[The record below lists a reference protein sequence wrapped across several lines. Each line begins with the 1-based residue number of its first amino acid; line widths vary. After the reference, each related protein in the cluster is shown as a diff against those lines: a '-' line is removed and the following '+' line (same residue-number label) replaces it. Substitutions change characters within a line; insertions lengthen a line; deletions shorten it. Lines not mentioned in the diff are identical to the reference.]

1 MPATVSVVLLLHQT
15 LRTWPSENAYQ
26 LRRASAV
33 ITDRNDVAQRAP
45 FVFSYFLEHID
56 QIVGCAAAGENNN
69 AFGPEG
75 AVRRQRDRG

>member
-1 MPATVSVVLLLHQT
+1 MNLQTLFGMRVLLTSPIPATVSVVLLLHKM

-56 QIVGCAAAGENNN
+56 
-69 AFGPEG
+69 
-75 AVRRQRDRG
+75 